1 MAAAIAAAAHR
12 SLSKRVFGTIF
23 TIAMAII
30 VALTGVGTA
39 LIQNRLATLTHEE
52 ISNQLDVVAAA
63 LNGSEDEIAMLSHL
77 EFDNARVTLVDLDGS
92 VLYDSQESPAMMPNH
107 KDRPEISQAFKE
119 GRGSSERSSSTLG
132 EVMLYEA
139 KRLDDGRVVRLSQA
153 QSGFLTV
160 LLSVIGPILAMAL
173 VCIVGLLFV
182 ARREVRAI
190 IAPLRDVDLDHPRRN
205 ADAAYAEMAPMLERI
220 ESQRQELK
228 RQMRVLADN
237 DRMRREFTANVT
249 HELKTPLTTISGYAE
264 LIENGLVASEDD
276 QRDFG
281 RRIHSEATRLA
292 ALVND
297 ILTLSSLDEAEHG
310 DAEVSKSVLGAS
322 EPVDLSRVVDAVCQR
337 LDPVADASGIALVQD
352 TGPVI
357 VFGLPRLLDEM
368 IYNLTNNAIR
378 YNRENGS
385 VNLYCGADD
394 EGRPY
399 VRVQDTGIGIAP
411 EECGKIF
418 ERFYRVD
425 KSRSKARGGTGLG
438 LAIVKHAAVFH
449 HAQIDVQSELGQ
461 GTTITVL
468 FPVQDP
474 SLWS

>member
-1 MAAAIAAAAHR
+1 MAAAIASAAHR

-337 LDPVADASGIALVQD
+337 LEPVADASGIALGQD

-461 GTTITVL
+461 GATITVL

>member
-1 MAAAIAAAAHR
+1 MAAAIAAAVHR

-23 TIAMAII
+23 TIAMVII

-77 EFDNARVTLVDLDGS
+77 EFDNARVTLVGFDGS

-182 ARREVRAI
+182 ARREARVI

-281 RRIHSEATRLA
+281 RRIHNEAMRLA

-297 ILTLSSLDEAEHG
+297 ILTLSSLDEAEYG

-399 VRVQDTGIGIAP
+399 VRVQDSGIGIAP

>member
-1 MAAAIAAAAHR
+1 MAAAIASVAHR

-23 TIAMAII
+23 TIAMVII
-30 VALTGVGTA
+30 VALTGAGTA

-92 VLYDSQESPAMMPNH
+92 VLYDSQEFPAMMPNH
-107 KDRPEISQAFKE
+107 KDRPEICQAFKE

-182 ARREVRAI
+182 ARREARTI

-281 RRIHSEATRLA
+281 RRIHNEATRLA

-337 LDPVADASGIALVQD
+337 LEPVADASGIALGQD

-468 FPVQDP
+468 FPVQDS

>member
-23 TIAMAII
+23 TIAMVII

-92 VLYDSQESPAMMPNH
+92 VLYDSKESPAMMPNH
-107 KDRPEISQAFKE
+107 RDRPEISQAFKE

-182 ARREVRAI
+182 ARREARTI

-337 LDPVADASGIALVQD
+337 LEPVADASGIALGQD

-385 VNLYCGADD
+385 VNLYCGVDD

-399 VRVQDTGIGIAP
+399 MRVQDTGIGIAP

>member
-1 MAAAIAAAAHR
+1 M
-12 SLSKRVFGTIF
+12 
-23 TIAMAII
+23 
-30 VALTGVGTA
+30 
-39 LIQNRLATLTHEE
+39 
-52 ISNQLDVVAAA
+52 
-63 LNGSEDEIAMLSHL
+63 
-77 EFDNARVTLVDLDGS
+77 
-92 VLYDSQESPAMMPNH
+92 
-107 KDRPEISQAFKE
+107 
-119 GRGSSERSSSTLG
+119 
-132 EVMLYEA
+132 
-139 KRLDDGRVVRLSQA
+139 
-153 QSGFLTV
+153 
-160 LLSVIGPILAMAL
+160 
-173 VCIVGLLFV
+173 
-182 ARREVRAI
+182 ARREARAI

-281 RRIHSEATRLA
+281 RRIHNEATRLA

-337 LDPVADASGIALVQD
+337 LEPVADASGIALGQD

-411 EECGKIF
+411 EECTKIF

>member
-1 MAAAIAAAAHR
+1 MAAAIAAGSHR

-23 TIAMAII
+23 TIAMVII

-39 LIQNRLATLTHEE
+39 FIQSRLASLTREE

-63 LNGSEDEIAMLSHL
+63 LNGSEDEIEMLRHL
-77 EFDNARVTLVDLDGS
+77 DIENARVTLVDVDGS
-92 VLYDSQESPAMMPNH
+92 VLYDSEESPAMLPNH
-107 KDRPEISQAFKE
+107 KDRPEISQALEE

-139 KRLDDGRVVRLSQA
+139 ERLDDGRVVRLSQA

-160 LLSVIGPILAMAL
+160 LLSVIGPIFVMAL
-173 VCIVGLLFV
+173 ICIVCLFFV
-182 ARREVRAI
+182 ARRESHAI
-190 IAPLRDVDLDHPRRN
+190 IAPLCEVDLDHPRRN
-205 ADAAYAEMAPMLERI
+205 ADAAYAEMIPMLERI

-276 QRDFG
+276 QRDFAC
-281 RRIHSEATRLA
+281 RIHSEATRLA

-310 DAEVSKSVLGAS
+310 DAEVSKGILGAS
-322 EPVDLSRVVDAVCQR
+322 EPVDLSRAVDAVCQR
-337 LDPVADASGIALVQD
+337 LESVAEASGVTLTQD
-352 TGPVI
+352 TDSVV

-368 IYNLTNNAIR
+368 IYNLTSNAIR
-378 YNRENGS
+378 YNRDNGS
-385 VNLYCGADD
+385 VSVYCGSDD

-438 LAIVKHAAVFH
+438 LAIVKHAALFH
-449 HAQIDVQSELGQ
+449 HAQIDVRSELGQ

>member
-1 MAAAIAAAAHR
+1 
-12 SLSKRVFGTIF
+12 
-23 TIAMAII
+23 
-30 VALTGVGTA
+30 
-39 LIQNRLATLTHEE
+39 
-52 ISNQLDVVAAA
+52 
-63 LNGSEDEIAMLSHL
+63 
-77 EFDNARVTLVDLDGS
+77 
-92 VLYDSQESPAMMPNH
+92 
-107 KDRPEISQAFKE
+107 
-119 GRGSSERSSSTLG
+119 
-132 EVMLYEA
+132 
-139 KRLDDGRVVRLSQA
+139 
-153 QSGFLTV
+153 
-160 LLSVIGPILAMAL
+160 
-173 VCIVGLLFV
+173 
-182 ARREVRAI
+182 
-190 IAPLRDVDLDHPRRN
+190 
-205 ADAAYAEMAPMLERI
+205 
-220 ESQRQELK
+220 
-228 RQMRVLADN
+228 
-237 DRMRREFTANVT
+237 MRREFTANVT

-281 RRIHSEATRLA
+281 RRIHNEAMRLA

-297 ILTLSSLDEAEHG
+297 ILTLSSLDEAEYG

-399 VRVQDTGIGIAP
+399 VRVQDSGIGIAP

>member
-23 TIAMAII
+23 TIAMVII

-182 ARREVRAI
+182 ARREARAI

-205 ADAAYAEMAPMLERI
+205 ADAAYAEMTPMLERI

-228 RQMRVLADN
+228 RQMRILADN

-281 RRIHSEATRLA
+281 RRIHNEATRLA

>member
-1 MAAAIAAAAHR
+1 M
-12 SLSKRVFGTIF
+12 V
-23 TIAMAII
+23 II

-107 KDRPEISQAFKE
+107 KDRTEISQAFKE

-139 KRLDDGRVVRLSQA
+139 KRLDGGRVVRLSQA

-182 ARREVRAI
+182 ARREARAI
-190 IAPLRDVDLDHPRRN
+190 IAPLCDVDLDHPRRN

-281 RRIHSEATRLA
+281 RRIHNEATRLA

-385 VNLYCGADD
+385 VNLYCGVDD

-438 LAIVKHAAVFH
+438 LAIAKHAAVFH

>member
-23 TIAMAII
+23 TIAMVII

-39 LIQNRLATLTHEE
+39 FIQNRLATLTHEE

-182 ARREVRAI
+182 ALREARAI

-205 ADAAYAEMAPMLERI
+205 ADAAYAEVAPMLEHI

-281 RRIHSEATRLA
+281 RRIHNEATRLA

-337 LDPVADASGIALVQD
+337 LEPVADASGIALGQD